1 MVAEYQPV
9 AVITGGAGGIGRAIA
24 TRYRREG
31 YRIALLD
38 RDANALAN
46 AAAEV
51 GEGTTTHTCDIT
63 QTDRAHEVVSEIA
76 NAHGRIDLLVHC
88 AGLTQVSLC
97 RDTTL
102 DVYRRVMDVNFF
114 GAVALTQ
121 AALPAL
127 LEARGHIV
135 VLSSVAG
142 FAPLIGRTGYC
153 AAKHAL
159 HGFFDT
165 LRAELAPDGVGVTI
179 CCPTFTATN
188 FANSGLT
195 GDGSTI
201 AFDRSTTG
209 EIIQPQTVADEI
221 HRAVAANQPITLPGR
236 TAKIAWWFQRLSP
249 RMYARGM
256 ARRFADELSRGKQ

>member
-1 MVAEYQPV
+1 MNAPAKRVV
-9 AVITGGAGGIGRAIA
+9 VITGGAGGIGRAIA
-24 TRYRREG
+24 ARYHRDG

-38 RDANALAN
+38 RDPDALAN
-46 AAAEV
+46 AAEEV
-51 GEGTTTHTCDIT
+51 GEGTTTHNCDIT
-63 QTDRAHEVVSEIA
+63 QTDCAPEIVNEIA
-76 NAHGRIDLLVHC
+76 SAHGRIDLLVHC

-121 AALPAL
+121 AVLPAL
-127 LEARGHIV
+127 IDAKGHIV

-209 EIIQPQTVADEI
+209 EIIHPQTVAEEI
-221 HRAVAANQPITLPGR
+221 HRAVTANKPITLPGR
-236 TAKIAWWFQRLSP
+236 TAKIAWWFQRLAP
-249 RMYARGM
+249 QTYARAM
-256 ARRFADELSRGKQ
+256 AKRFAEELTRNSD